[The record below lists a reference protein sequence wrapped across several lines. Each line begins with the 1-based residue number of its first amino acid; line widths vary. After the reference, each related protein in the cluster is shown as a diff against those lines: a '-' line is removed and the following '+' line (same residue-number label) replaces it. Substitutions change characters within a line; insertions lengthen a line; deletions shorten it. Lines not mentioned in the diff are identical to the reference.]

1 MHCIM
6 EFILN
11 PLLPLSGFAVGLLV
25 GLTGVGGGSLMTPLL
40 VLLFGFK
47 PATAV
52 GTDLL
57 YAAITKSGGSWVHHR
72 HDNIDWAI
80 TGRLALGSVPAAALT
95 LLVLAQLGVQGHGA
109 TGLIS
114 VVLGFAL
121 LLTAASLFFR
131 QRLLDLA
138 RRRPASADFQKH
150 IAPLT
155 VLVGAV
161 LGVLVTISSVGAG
174 ALGVTALT
182 FLYPELA
189 TRRIVGSDIAHAVP
203 LTLVAGLGHWWL
215 GTVDVVLL
223 VSLLIGSL
231 PGIALG
237 AHFAARVPER
247 GLRSLLASV
256 LLLVGSKL
264 ILA

>member
-1 MHCIM
+1 M
-6 EFILN
+6 EFALN
-11 PLLPLSGFAVGLLV
+11 PLLPFSGFAVGLLV

-80 TGRLALGSVPAAALT
+80 TRRLALGSVPAAALT
-95 LLVLAQLGVQGHGA
+95 LLLLAQLGIKDHGA
-109 TGLIS
+109 TGFIS

-131 QRLLDLA
+131 QHLLDLA
-138 RRRPASADFQKH
+138 RRRAASADFSHQH
-150 IAPLT
+150 VAGVT
-155 VLVGAV
+155 VLVGAIV
-161 LGVLVTISSVGAG
+161 GILVTITSVGAG

-182 FLYPELA
+182 FLYPQLA

-203 LTLVAGLGHWWL
+203 LTLVAGIGHWFL
-215 GTVDVVLL
+215 GNIDWALL
-223 VSLLIGSL
+223 GSLLIGSL
-231 PGIALG
+231 PGIWLG
-237 AHFAARVPER
+237 SHVSTRVPDR
-247 GLRSLLASV
+247 VLRPILATMLV
-256 LLLVGSKL
+256 LVGSKL
-264 ILA
+264 IAA